1 MSTYTIIK
9 LNTGQDIICSLTK
22 EHLSSSF
29 MIEVENPMSIYHSVA
44 GDGATIILLKRF
56 NPLAL
61 STKMTIE
68 RAHIIATYAPQK
80 EFANYYDAIL
90 AFHEKVLDD
99 MAVKDLTVATSFI
112 DAAIM
117 NDELEDTLKAI
128 KEKEK
133 KYDILAKTSSK
144 KVH

>member
-9 LNTGQDIICSLTK
+9 LNTGQDIICLLTK
-22 EHLSSSF
+22 EHSSSYLL
-29 MIEVENPMSIYHSVA
+29 EVENPMSIYHSVA

-90 AFHEKVLDD
+90 AFHEKVLDE
-99 MAVKDLTVATSFI
+99 MAVKDLTIATSFI

-117 NDELEDTLKAI
+117 NDKFEEAFKGI

-133 KYDILAKTSSK
+133 KYDTLIKTSSK

>member
-22 EHLSSSF
+22 EHSSSYLL
-29 MIEVENPMSIYHSVA
+29 EVENPMSIYHSVA
-44 GDGATIILLKRF
+44 GDGATMILLKRF

-90 AFHEKVLDD
+90 AFHEKVLDE
-99 MAVKDLTVATSFI
+99 MAVKDLTIATSFI

-117 NDELEDTLKAI
+117 NDKFEEAFKEI

-133 KYDILAKTSSK
+133 KYDTLTKTSSK

>member
-22 EHLSSSF
+22 EHSSSYLL
-29 MIEVENPMSIYHSVA
+29 EVENPMSIYHSVA

-90 AFHEKVLDD
+90 AFHEKVLDE
-99 MAVKDLTVATSFI
+99 MAVKDLTIATSFI

-117 NDELEDTLKAI
+117 NDKFEEAFKGI

-133 KYDILAKTSSK
+133 KYDTLIKTSSK

>member
-22 EHLSSSF
+22 EHSSSYLL
-29 MIEVENPMSIYHSVA
+29 EVENPMSIYHSVA

-61 STKMTIE
+61 STKITIE

-90 AFHEKVLDD
+90 AFHEKVLDE
-99 MAVKDLTVATSFI
+99 MAVKDLTIATSFI

-117 NDELEDTLKAI
+117 NDKFEEAFKGI

-133 KYDILAKTSSK
+133 KYDTLTKTSSK

>member
-29 MIEVENPMSIYHSVA
+29 MLEVENPMLIHHSVNA
-44 GDGATIILLKRF
+44 DGSIIILLKRF

-80 EFANYYDAIL
+80 QFANYYCAIL
-90 AFHEKVLDD
+90 AFHEKVLDE
-99 MAVKDLTVATSFI
+99 MAIRDIDIATSFI

-117 NDELEDTLKAI
+117 NEKFEETFKDI
-128 KEKEK
+128 KEKKNAHVTK
-133 KYDILAKTSSK
+133 KTDK

>member
-22 EHLSSSF
+22 EHSSSYLL
-29 MIEVENPMSIYHSVA
+29 EVDNPMSIYHSVA

-90 AFHEKVLDD
+90 VFHEKVLDE
-99 MAVKDLTVATSFI
+99 MAVKDITIATSFI

-117 NDELEDTLKAI
+117 NDKFEETFKGI

-133 KYDILAKTSSK
+133 KYDTLTKTSSK